1 MNTQLLGQKVLKV
14 LSVTA
19 ALLLGS
25 PVIAAESGAA
35 DSLDKNDLKLD
46 KLLQKEGIEVPE
58 KSKASKKD
66 GNTAET
72 SKSTD
77 EKSEKTGIS
86 PGKTLSET
94 TPSPFQFLIFFGG
107 AALLA
112 LGAWVFKRY
121 RHEFGNGEAIPMD
134 HLQSMQIGHKHQ
146 LSVVQVG
153 GETLLLG
160 VTKDNVEMLS
170 KLTDENLGTAQQNP
184 TTSPGSNSSPLSSWK
199 DVIQQ
204 AKDGVSQAT
213 GGSSNDVDEGY
224 DGYEPQIS
232 NANRRPRTNGTDTNG
247 NQPNGNSVEAPMSQR
262 NNRESHDIKAS
273 LEKLKQ
279 RGGGLS

>member
-66 GNTAET
+66 GKTAET

-170 KLTDENLGTAQQNP
+170 KLTDENLGTAQPPVRDRTRAPSPPGKTLFSRPKTVSVRQQVAHRTMSMKAMTAMSHRFQMQTDDLAP
-184 TTSPGSNSSPLSSWK
+184 TAMTRTE
-199 DVIQQ
+199 
-204 AKDGVSQAT
+204 ASQMVT
-213 GGSSNDVDEGY
+213 PSK
-224 DGYEPQIS
+224 
-232 NANRRPRTNGTDTNG
+232 RR
-247 NQPNGNSVEAPMSQR
+247 
-262 NNRESHDIKAS
+262 
-273 LEKLKQ
+273 
-279 RGGGLS
+279 